1 MIKNMVPAEIRAK
14 ILAELEL
21 PGCVVSELA
30 NSYNVS
36 TTSIYN
42 WRREAK
48 VNSANK
54 FALLSIKEPLPSSS
68 LQKASLIFEQFSLSL
83 EGNIKTKALLS
94 IIQILE
100 EESC

>member
-1 MIKNMVPAEIRAK
+1 MVPFEVRAK

-30 NSYNVS
+30 KSYNVS
-36 TTSIYN
+36 TTSIYS
-42 WRREAK
+42 WRREAEAEAS
-48 VNSANK
+48 SANK

-68 LQKASLIFEQFSLSL
+68 LQKASLIFDQFSLIL